1 MDPKAFLWHKPEGNW
16 GQPKDCTIYNLYR
29 QTGRYGEDLSKFRF
43 ADNTLRTVRSRIW
56 RALRVNNY
64 NQFNTL
70 QGIQQVPH
78 LCIALE
84 HLLVMIRN
92 IRPSYFDN
100 LQFSLNVLNAQ
111 SHLGLDS
118 QYASQL
124 RAILEKQIAQAEQ
137 SRLTDSR

>member
-1 MDPKAFLWHKPEGNW
+1 
-16 GQPKDCTIYNLYR
+16 
-29 QTGRYGEDLSKFRF
+29 
-43 ADNTLRTVRSRIW
+43 
-56 RALRVNNY
+56 
-64 NQFNTL
+64 
-70 QGIQQVPH
+70 
-78 LCIALE
+78 
-84 HLLVMIRN
+84 MIRN

>member
-1 MDPKAFLWHKPEGNW
+1 M
-16 GQPKDCTIYNLYR
+16 
-29 QTGRYGEDLSKFRF
+29 
-43 ADNTLRTVRSRIW
+43 
-56 RALRVNNY
+56 
-64 NQFNTL
+64 
-70 QGIQQVPH
+70 PH
-78 LCIALE
+78 LRIALA